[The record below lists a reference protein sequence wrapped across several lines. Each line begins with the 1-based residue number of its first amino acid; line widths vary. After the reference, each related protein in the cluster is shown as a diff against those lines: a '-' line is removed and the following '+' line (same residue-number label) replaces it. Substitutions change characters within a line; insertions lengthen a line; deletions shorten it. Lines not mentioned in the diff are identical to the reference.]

1 MCYVLAVLTIET
13 MQSLA
18 VISAKSSIIIVC
30 ASGNHVNKW
39 ISICVIIPL
48 VFLLASL
55 NRLKDLKN
63 YTSSL
68 HSLPYCFS
76 PLHLFYLFLLFGVC
90 FVFAS
95 FRDEVVSTS
104 FNQFHFVPY
113 KYFLLFIF
121 PRRNRSRLRN

>member
-1 MCYVLAVLTIET
+1 
-13 MQSLA
+13 
-18 VISAKSSIIIVC
+18 
-30 ASGNHVNKW
+30 
-39 ISICVIIPL
+39 
-48 VFLLASL
+48 
-55 NRLKDLKN
+55 
-63 YTSSL
+63 
-68 HSLPYCFS
+68 
-76 PLHLFYLFLLFGVC
+76 LFGVC